1 MIEKSNTEESRKNEP
16 NEDNENRKSRSRIPK
31 KHEEE
36 TKGKRKREYLSNSD
50 KSQKQSKLSKTQ
62 QKELEAE
69 ISDNEAK
76 SNKENP
82 EPDSPTTEENKLNS
96 GKKTLKVSIERI
108 PTKTKK
114 EESNTTR
121 DGTKEFTKKP
131 LPKKYPLRSNKE
143 VEAAEKLLAK
153 YKTLDTKDEKEEE
166 EPRKSTTTSNSIS
179 NNLDNTDLDANYSPE
194 EINNSSSTSAPETPK
209 LPTISRPRTRSMKP
223 LEDKSKKE
231 EDNSA

>member
-1 MIEKSNTEESRKNEP
+1 MWKKIPAVPKLSAADQEAREFQCEGCPSRFFRLSALETHEKLCYKAPVQVKENQAQLIYDLIEKSNAEESRKNEP

-36 TKGKRKREYLSNSD
+36 TKGKRKRESLSNSD

-96 GKKTLKVSIERI
+96 GKKTSKFLKPIMR
-108 PTKTKK
+108 
-114 EESNTTR
+114 R
-121 DGTKEFTKKP
+121 
-131 LPKKYPLRSNKE
+131 
-143 VEAAEKLLAK
+143 
-153 YKTLDTKDEKEEE
+153 
-166 EPRKSTTTSNSIS
+166 
-179 NNLDNTDLDANYSPE
+179 
-194 EINNSSSTSAPETPK
+194 
-209 LPTISRPRTRSMKP
+209 
-223 LEDKSKKE
+223 
-231 EDNSA
+231 